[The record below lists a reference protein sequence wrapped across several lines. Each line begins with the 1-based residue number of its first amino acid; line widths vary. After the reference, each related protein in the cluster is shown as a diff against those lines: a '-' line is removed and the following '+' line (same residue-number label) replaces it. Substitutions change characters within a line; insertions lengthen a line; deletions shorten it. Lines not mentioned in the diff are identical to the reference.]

1 MDNTIIEDINNNL
14 SDIVSDSNTQ
24 DIISNYD
31 IQNISFDT
39 IYQDILSSIKD
50 AFNFPLNLTVLLIVC
65 ILITSI
71 IQSFNEDGSK
81 YKIFSI
87 TSILLCI
94 RIVINPIVELIDSI
108 QEVMLSSVMFINSY
122 VPILSSIMIAN
133 GQIGTSATYGA
144 ITYVC
149 CQVWVQ
155 FADKIILPLMSISLA
170 ISCINGIC
178 PEISLDGIVKSIKKC
193 VTWIMSISMFIFSG
207 IVTIQS
213 SVSNAGDRV
222 TSKALKFVVSNGIPI
237 VGNAVSD
244 VCDTVR
250 SSLGLLKSGV
260 GVVGIVVILISVLPV
275 LINVGVV
282 RLSIALCETIADM
295 LEVKYIK
302 NFLTDVSS
310 VMSTIFSCTVCFIV
324 TFIVSIGAVMLLVNS

>member
-50 AFNFPLNLTVLLIVC
+50 AFNFPLNLTVMLIVC

-144 ITYVC
+144 IT
-149 CQVWVQ
+149 
-155 FADKIILPLMSISLA
+155 
-170 ISCINGIC
+170 
-178 PEISLDGIVKSIKKC
+178 
-193 VTWIMSISMFIFSG
+193 
-207 IVTIQS
+207 
-213 SVSNAGDRV
+213 
-222 TSKALKFVVSNGIPI
+222 
-237 VGNAVSD
+237 
-244 VCDTVR
+244 
-250 SSLGLLKSGV
+250 
-260 GVVGIVVILISVLPV
+260 
-275 LINVGVV
+275 
-282 RLSIALCETIADM
+282 
-295 LEVKYIK
+295 
-302 NFLTDVSS
+302 
-310 VMSTIFSCTVCFIV
+310 
-324 TFIVSIGAVMLLVNS
+324 